1 MIVDGVLE
9 SLAEGQRAN
18 AVHVWQS
25 MVAWKQL
32 RTRPY
37 DTREE

>member
-9 SLAEGQRAN
+9 SHAEAQQAN

-25 MVAWKQL
+25 MVAWK
-32 RTRPY
+32 
-37 DTREE
+37 